1 MGVVL
6 NSLANMYVTLMPVIF
21 TGILNMVFCKLPIL
35 GFLKKPIDAGKCLYD
50 GKRIFGDNKT
60 WKGFIGYMFLGTL
73 TNLIWGSCCKAS
85 LALASHDFFY
95 LGHSNTIQYNL
106 LCGLLLGTAYALFEL
121 PNSFLKRRIGI
132 EPGKTMKGWQKA
144 FFVFLD
150 QADSIFGCVLVVCIF
165 HPLPVWFYFVFVIVG
180 AVTHIIFNMLLYCA
194 HLRKNMF

>member
-1 MGVVL
+1 MGVAL
-6 NSLANMYVTLMPVIF
+6 NNLANMYVTLMPVIL
-21 TGILNMVFCKLPIL
+21 TGILNMVFCKLPL
-35 GFLKKPIDAGKCLYD
+35 PGFPGRPIDAGRNLAD

-60 WKGFIGYMFLGTL
+60 WKGFFGYMILGTL
-73 TNLIWGSCCKAS
+73 MCFIWGICCNAS
-85 LALASHDFFY
+85 PALAGHNYFY
-95 LGHSNTIQYNL
+95 FEHSNTIQYNL

-132 EPGKTMKGWQKA
+132 EPGKTMNGWQKA

-165 HPLPVWFYFVFVIVG
+165 HPLPVWYYFLFVFVG